1 MNPKKLKQLKK
12 RAKKAHRISQGSPYI
27 QELNH
32 YRELFDAFPP
42 IKYLINNALESDRLL
57 KNGLLPQP
65 LPKLLLPDDIQDTIF
80 QQVNAQYP
88 QGDPRGDQLWNQY
101 SEALP
106 KLDKALRNFRDYLED
121 TYGMWSYV
129 NAPFAKALST
139 YLNGAPVLEIM
150 AGNGYISKGLRNNN
164 HNQVIHTTDSQA
176 WIKENETGKHP
187 VTTIEKL
194 DALSAVQKYGD
205 QVEYVIMSWAP
216 DKQETDWEVLQ
227 LLRNNYP
234 DIKFLVIGE
243 KNGATDSK
251 KFWQEATLSQGPE
264 LQKVNEQLHS
274 FDLIDEQ
281 IYLVKWALRI
291 HPSVFV
297 CW

>member
-1 MNPKKLKQLKK
+1 MNPKQLKK
-12 RAKKAHRISQGSPYI
+12 LKKRVKHAHKVVQVSPYI
-27 QELNH
+27 AELN
-32 YRELFDAFPP
+32 RDRDLFDAFPEV
-42 IKYLINNALESDRLL
+42 KYLINNALESDRLL

-80 QQVNAQYP
+80 KQVNAKYP
-88 QGDPRGDQLWNQY
+88 QGDPRGDKLWNQY
-101 SEALP
+101 SDELP
-106 KLDKALRNFRDYLED
+106 KLDYALRNFRDYLED

-129 NAPFAKALST
+129 NAPFAKALAD
-139 YLNGAPVLEIM
+139 YINGAPVLEIM

-164 HNQVIHTTDSQA
+164 ANQTIHTTDSQA
-176 WIKENETGKHP
+176 WVKENETGKHP

-194 DALSAVQKYGD
+194 DAIAAIKKYGH
-205 QVEYVIMSWAP
+205 QVDYVIMSWAP

-227 LLRNNYP
+227 LLRQDYP
-234 DIKFLVIGE
+234 DTKFLVIGE

-251 KFWQEATLSQGPE
+251 KFWQEAQLSQDDA

-281 IYLVKWALRI
+281 IYLVK
-291 HPSVFV
+291 
-297 CW
+297 

>member
-12 RAKKAHRISQGSPYI
+12 RVKKAHRVTKEVPYI
-27 QELNH
+27 QELLN
-32 YRELFDAFPP
+32 YRDLFDDFPP

-65 LPKLLLPDDIQDTIF
+65 LPRLLLPDDIQDTIF
-80 QQVNAQYP
+80 KTVNQQYP
-88 QGDPRGDQLWNQY
+88 QGDPRGDALWNKY
-101 SEALP
+101 NEALP

-129 NAPFAKALST
+129 NAPFAKALSN
-139 YLNGAPVLEIM
+139 YLNGEPVLELM

-164 HNQVIHTTDSQA
+164 PTQKIYTTDSQA

-187 VTTIEKL
+187 VTKIERL
-194 DALSAVQKYGD
+194 DAIDAVKKYGNK
-205 QVEYVIMSWAP
+205 VKYVIMSWAP

-227 LLRNNYP
+227 LIRQDYP
-234 DIKFLVIGE
+234 DVHFLVIGE

-251 KFWQEATLSQGPE
+251 KFWQEARLSQDDK
-264 LQKVNEQLHS
+264 LKKVNQQLHS

-281 IYLVKWALRI
+281 IYTVK
-291 HPSVFV
+291 
-297 CW
+297 